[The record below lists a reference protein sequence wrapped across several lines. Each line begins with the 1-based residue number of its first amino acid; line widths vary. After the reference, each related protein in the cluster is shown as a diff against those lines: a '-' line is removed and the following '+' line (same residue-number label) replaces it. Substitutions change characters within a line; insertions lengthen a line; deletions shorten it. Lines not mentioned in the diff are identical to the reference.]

1 MQTVLN
7 TVEAY
12 ATGFRSTIVHSEILT
27 PRDLEARFDLPN
39 GHVHHGDLT
48 IDQAFLRRPV
58 GGYADYRTP
67 VGNLYLC
74 GSSAHPGGG
83 VTGVPGHNAA
93 REVLR
98 DMRHG
103 TVRKAR
109 R

>member
-1 MQTVLN
+1 M
-7 TVEAY
+7 
-12 ATGFRSTIVHSEILT
+12 HSEILT